1 MSRPTSISVEAEVQ
15 GLGELTLDR
24 ERLHSRYDEIR
35 SLYLADRRPWV
46 IGYSGGKDST
56 TALQIIWHALSK
68 LPREQLKKPLYI
80 LASDT
85 LVETPKIVEYL
96 DAALRRMN
104 DFAKTHGLPFTAE
117 KVRPTNE
124 QTFWV
129 NLIGRGYP
137 APSKQFRWCTDRM
150 KIDPVNR
157 FIRQRVAEHGE
168 VIVIL
173 GVRRSESATRAQV
186 MSLHRIRGSKLS
198 RHSTLPNAFVYT
210 PIEDFTVNDVWTYLL
225 QVPSPWGSNNRDL
238 VTLYR
243 NAQAGECPLVVD
255 KTTPSCGNSRFGC
268 WVCTVVTRDS
278 SMEAMIDNGE
288 DWLEPLLKFRD
299 LLASTQDP
307 LVKLQVRSFK
317 RRNGQVMLNRDR
329 SGIVPG
335 PYKIEMRKDLL
346 KRLLETQ
353 KAVCQRGPNP
363 DERLI
368 TKEEL
373 EEIRRI
379 WRAEAQDW
387 DDAVPRIYRDVMGND
402 LDWITYEQP
411 VFSPEERATLDAIC
425 ERNNVPPGLVAKLL
439 DLERQLNGMTRR
451 ASVYQQIS
459 AAFDEDWRSEQ
470 EVLQMTRGLHK

>member
-1 MSRPTSISVEAEVQ
+1 MKSVTRPTSISVEAEVQ

-35 SLYLADRRPWV
+35 SLYLADWRPWV

-157 FIRQRVAEHGE
+157 FIRQREAEHGE

-173 GVRRSESATRAQV
+173 GVRRSESATLAQV
-186 MSLHRIRGSKLS
+186 MSLHSIHGYKLS

-225 QVPSPWGSNNRDL
+225 QVPSPWGSNNR
-238 VTLYR
+238 
-243 NAQAGECPLVVD
+243 
-255 KTTPSCGNSRFGC
+255 
-268 WVCTVVTRDS
+268 
-278 SMEAMIDNGE
+278 
-288 DWLEPLLKFRD
+288 
-299 LLASTQDP
+299 
-307 LVKLQVRSFK
+307 
-317 RRNGQVMLNRDR
+317 
-329 SGIVPG
+329 
-335 PYKIEMRKDLL
+335 
-346 KRLLETQ
+346 
-353 KAVCQRGPNP
+353 
-363 DERLI
+363 
-368 TKEEL
+368 
-373 EEIRRI
+373 
-379 WRAEAQDW
+379 
-387 DDAVPRIYRDVMGND
+387 
-402 LDWITYEQP
+402 
-411 VFSPEERATLDAIC
+411 
-425 ERNNVPPGLVAKLL
+425 
-439 DLERQLNGMTRR
+439 
-451 ASVYQQIS
+451 
-459 AAFDEDWRSEQ
+459 
-470 EVLQMTRGLHK
+470 